1 MSKNNNKTMI
11 ENYELVERYSKIV
24 NYLIL
29 IGKIEEKI
37 IKYGAYNLNDELI
50 EIYDNMIIYADKIN
64 RIFKFP
70 DKYYNYNHYIYKKLT
85 IKKSLKLEE
94 LFYDEKNVIM
104 NLDKEISNLKLLNDE
119 LDQLILLLE

>member
-1 MSKNNNKTMI
+1 MKRLK
-11 ENYELVERYSKIV
+11 
-24 NYLIL
+24 
-29 IGKIEEKI
+29 
-37 IKYGAYNLNDELI
+37 KYGAYNLNDELL
-50 EIYDNMIIYADKIN
+50 EIYDSMIIYADKIN